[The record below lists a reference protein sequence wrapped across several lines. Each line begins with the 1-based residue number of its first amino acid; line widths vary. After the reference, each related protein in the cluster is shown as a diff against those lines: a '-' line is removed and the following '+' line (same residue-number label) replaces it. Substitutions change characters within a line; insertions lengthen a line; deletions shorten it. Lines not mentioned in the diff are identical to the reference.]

1 MKKRGIAI
9 KSTKHFWDR
18 VATRHVDLAALMDLY
33 SKAHGTKIGS
43 LIISENQFSKIVA
56 KKTNYYEILLITGYK
71 KLKHK
76 RYPEGA
82 KFKKTD
88 IVIKYTKVFW
98 DKVVSNDIDLTAI
111 LDVYSKAAQAKSGDF
126 VVGENRSSKI
136 VARRTSASK
145 IVLITCYKIPTKK
158 EISN

>member
-18 VATRHVDLAALMDLY
+18 VAMRYVDLAALMDIY
-33 SKAHGTKIGS
+33 PKAHGTKIGNL
-43 LIISENQFSKIVA
+43 LIGENQFSKIVA
-56 KKTNYYEILLITGYK
+56 KRTNHNEILLITGYRK
-71 KLKHK
+71 FKHK
-76 RYPEGA
+76 RYPEGV

-88 IVIKYTKVFW
+88 IVMKYTKVFW

-111 LDVYSKAAQAKSGDF
+111 LDVYSKAAQAKSGDY

-136 VARRTSASK
+136 IARRTSASK
-145 IVLITCYKIPTKK
+145 IVLITCYKTPAEEET
-158 EISN
+158 SN